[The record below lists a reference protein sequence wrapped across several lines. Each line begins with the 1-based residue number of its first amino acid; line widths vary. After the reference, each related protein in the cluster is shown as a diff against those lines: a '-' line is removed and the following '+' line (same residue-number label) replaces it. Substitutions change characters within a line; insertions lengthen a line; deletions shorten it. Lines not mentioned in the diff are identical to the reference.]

1 MEVVKTLILSTVIL
15 CAFAAAAA
23 GATVTYQTTGVFN
36 CTNNS
41 PSFTGCGTDLLA
53 LNTTGGT
60 PDIDIAFN
68 GQISNMVTT
77 PTGAPFGDI
86 VVSCADG
93 TTGASAD
100 CGPETLASGVTLTIT
115 IDETSP
121 TSASAPLSLNASL
134 SPGVIDGMSTGAVAL
149 SWSAAST
156 ATFGTILYSI
166 GPATLPLV
174 PPSSGGPA
182 FGDLSLQGNI
192 AAASST
198 SVPEPGS
205 LALMGVLLI
214 GLALV
219 TRRKQA

>member
-1 MEVVKTLILSTVIL
+1 VKTLIFYTVIL
-15 CAFAAAAA
+15 FAFTSAMV

-36 CTNNS
+36 CTNDA

-53 LNTTGGT
+53 LNTAGGT
-60 PDIDIAFN
+60 PDIDIAFD

-115 IDETSP
+115 IDQTSP
-121 TSASAPLSLNASL
+121 SSAPAPLSLNASL

-149 SWSAAST
+149 TWSAAST
-156 ATFGTILYSI
+156 ATFGTIEYSI

-182 FGDLSLQGNI
+182 FGDLTLQGNI

-198 SVPEPGS
+198 SVPEPGTM
-205 LALMGVLLI
+205 ALMGVVLI

-219 TRRKQA
+219 TRSKRT